1 MYNKLLIVFLIL
13 LFGLIL
19 FQFLGTRIEGFDSIM
34 HFVSSDGT
42 KAIVTDSTAIV
53 TSPDNKK
60 VTYNKTTTSSTAI
73 ADSTLYTDSDGNT
86 ALITIPKSSDGNT
99 VFYTKNA
106 DGTNQVEFTLDTSS
120 SSDSSNSSSDSSNS
134 QSDSSSSQS
143 YSGTDYDNY
152 NHYDQSSYP
161 SIFYGPNGATARI
174 ISTSTD
180 NLIVVT
186 NKNGS
191 TDVYY
196 IDTNSSSS
204 SVKVFIGPN
213 GGKATIIDLNGK
225 KAIKIVGPNGN
236 KIVYYADNIYA
247 YSNDD
252 DTINQYDS
260 GNVSKGSDYNNAF
273 TNAYSNL
280 YSAAS
285 NMIQGPSG
293 NTAATYDSSAYYNS
307 LPQGIPKSMIPAGQ
321 EDLYI
326 LKSEVVP
333 PVCTPPLV
341 IKVPDDSS
349 SGDSSKCGP
358 CPIMRCPE
366 PSFDCKKV
374 PNYKAF
380 NPDTMP
386 IPVLNDFSTF
396 GM

>member
-19 FQFLGTRIEGFDSIM
+19 FQFLGTRIEGFDSVI

-120 SSDSSNSSSDSSNS
+120 SSSDSSSS
-134 QSDSSSSQS
+134 QSDSSSSQSDSSNSQS

-174 ISTSTD
+174 ISRSTD

-260 GNVSKGSDYNNAF
+260 GTNSKGSDYNNAF
-273 TNAYSNL
+273 TNAYSSL
-280 YSAAS
+280 YS

-341 IKVPDDSS
+341 IKVPDDSD

-358 CPIMRCPE
+358 CPITRCPE
-366 PSFDCKKV
+366 PSFECKKV